1 MKSML
6 MTWQQMVFMAI
17 CNMVM
22 TVVNEIKAVV
32 NYYLDALCCMFPK
45 LQDVRGD
52 LATNTIG
59 AIIIAVVIIG
69 LLVVAINAFFPGFFT
84 NMFNSMQNKLNANW

>member
-1 MKSML
+1 MKNFVNAL
-6 MTWQQMVFMAI
+6 R
-17 CNMVM
+17 NMFRSTIASV
-22 TVVNEIKAVV
+22 KAVA
-32 NYYLDALCCMFPK
+32 NYYLSALYYMFPR

-69 LLVVAINAFFPGFFT
+69 LLVIAINAFFPGFFT
-84 NMFNSMQNKLNANW
+84 NMFNSMQTKLNANW